1 MKEKKMT
8 KAKPKSEFY
17 KNTSIPNTLLD
28 ELMHQLP
35 TMPTQ
40 EDLFGPEGVV
50 KQLSA
55 ALIERC
61 LQAELSTHLGYEK
74 NQRGEE
80 AQPNHR
86 NGYSRK
92 TLKSDAG
99 EVELAIPRDREGS
112 SDPLLVKRGQTSLTG
127 FVLRKSCGSLPMV
140 SRPATFRRRSWTGT
154 ASRSRLSSFPM

>member
-1 MKEKKMT
+1 MT
-8 KAKPKSEFY
+8 KAKAKNEFY
-17 KNTSIPNTLLD
+17 KDTTIPNTLLD
-28 ELMHQLP
+28 ELMKQLP
-35 TMPTQ
+35 AMPTQ

-74 NQRGEE
+74 NQRAE
-80 AQPNHR
+80 AARPNHR

-99 EVELAIPRDREGS
+99 EVEIAIPRDREG
-112 SDPLLVKRGQTSLTG
+112 
-127 FVLRKSCGSLPMV
+127 GSMILCW
-140 SRPATFRRRSWTGT
+140 SNAARRV
-154 ASRSRLSSFPM
+154 